1 MNKPANSPSIVTL
14 AHHIKDK
21 HRGNRSSFARCA
33 GVSPQLVAGW
43 LKSKK
48 PYFVVDGKVVQLVVD
63 FNDMRLNKI

>member
-1 MNKPANSPSIVTL
+1 MNNPATTPSIVTL
-14 AHHIKDK
+14 ASHIKDK
-21 HRGNRSSFARCA
+21 HQGNRSSFARCV

-48 PYFVVDGKVVQLVVD
+48 PYFVIDGKVVQLVVD